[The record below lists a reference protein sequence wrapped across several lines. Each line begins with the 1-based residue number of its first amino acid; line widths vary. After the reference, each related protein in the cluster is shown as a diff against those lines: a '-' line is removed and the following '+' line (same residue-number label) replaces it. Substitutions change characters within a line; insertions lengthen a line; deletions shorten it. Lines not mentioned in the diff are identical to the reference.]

1 MHLRPDVFSFST
13 LYQIRM
19 HNTHTVVFY
28 LILRLSLK
36 RGVLLFCYSDDI
48 FHFNIFLTSYT
59 KGILL
64 YNVAVSSLGFVIRV
78 NGNGAMGATIFHCFT
93 CLCCIYMYNTQCVIL
108 TLKSKHIMKSNKHH
122 WLSSF
127 NFVRTERILPGT
139 KSF

>member
-1 MHLRPDVFSFST
+1 MLHLRPDVLSFST

-59 KGILL
+59 KGVLL
-64 YNVAVSSLGFVIRV
+64 
-78 NGNGAMGATIFHCFT
+78 
-93 CLCCIYMYNTQCVIL
+93 
-108 TLKSKHIMKSNKHH
+108 
-122 WLSSF
+122 
-127 NFVRTERILPGT
+127 
-139 KSF
+139 

>member
-36 RGVLLFCYSDDI
+36 RGVLLFCYSDNI
-48 FHFNIFLTSYT
+48 FHFNIFLTSYR

-93 CLCCIYMYNTQCVIL
+93 CLCCIYMYNTHCVIL

-127 NFVRTERILPGT
+127 NFVRTEN
-139 KSF
+139 SSWN

>member
-36 RGVLLFCYSDDI
+36 RGVLLFCYSDNI

-93 CLCCIYMYNTQCVIL
+93 SLCCIYMYNIQYVIL
-108 TLKSKHIMKSNKHH
+108 TLKSKHIMKSNKHQ
-122 WLSSF
+122 L
-127 NFVRTERILPGT
+127 RILPGT